1 MFLVW
6 LKFLICA
13 ALVIFF
19 GAKLSRYGDMIA
31 GKTRLGGLWVGLL
44 LLAAVTSLPELVTGI
59 GAAAVVGSPDLALGT
74 AFGSNLFNLA
84 IIAILDI
91 VYRQGPLLTRAGTG
105 HRLSAGVGI
114 VLIGFA
120 AGSILLGREWG
131 GALGWVGIYSPVLV
145 VLYLLGVR
153 SIFRFEQKRGGYQEA
168 RALRYKSIS
177 ARRAY
182 AGFAVAALAIIGLG
196 TWLAIIGDELAVRT
210 GWGSSFV
217 GSLFLAA
224 TTSLPELVVAI
235 VALRLGA
242 VDMAI
247 ANMLG
252 SNMFNMGIVIAGCDL
267 FYRQASIFSAS
278 SISHVYAASMAILM
292 TLIVIGGL
300 TFRTKRKLPIGMS
313 WYSVA
318 LIVAYLAGAYI
329 LFTTGVPAG

>member
-1 MFLVW
+1 LVW

-31 GKTRLGGLWVGLL
+31 RKTRLGGLWVGLL

-59 GAAAVVGSPDLALGT
+59 GAVALVESPDLALGT

-91 VYRQGPLLTRAGTG
+91 AYRQGPLLTSAGAG

-120 AGSILLGREWG
+120 AGSILLSREWG
-131 GALGWVGIYSPVLV
+131 GALGWVSIYSLVLV
-145 VLYLLGVR
+145 VLYLLGASR
-153 SIFRFEQKRGGYQEA
+153 ILRFERKQGGSQPA
-168 RALRYKSIS
+168 RALRYEDIS
-177 ARRAY
+177 ARRTY
-182 AGFAVAALAIIGLG
+182 VGFAVAALAIIGLG
-196 TWLAIIGDELAVRT
+196 TWLAIIGDELAAAT
-210 GWGSSFV
+210 GWGDSFV

-224 TTSLPELVVAI
+224 TTSLPELVVSI

-252 SNMFNMGIVIAGCDL
+252 SNMFNMGIVIAGDDL
-267 FYRQASIFSAS
+267 FYREASIFSAS
-278 SISHVYAASMAILM
+278 ETSDVYVYAASVAILM

-318 LIVAYLAGAYI
+318 LIVAYVAGAYI
-329 LFTTGVPAG
+329 LFTTGTPAG

>member
-1 MFLVW
+1 MVW

-59 GAAAVVGSPDLALGT
+59 GAVALVESPDLALGT

-91 VYRQGPLLTRAGTG
+91 AYRQGPLLSLAGAG
-105 HRLSAGVGI
+105 HRLSAGVGL

-120 AGSILLGREWG
+120 GGSILLGGEWG
-131 GALGWVGIYSPVLV
+131 GALGWVSIYSLVLV
-145 VLYLLGVR
+145 VLYLLGASR
-153 SIFRFEQKRGGYQEA
+153 IFRFERKQVRSQQA
-168 RALRYKSIS
+168 RALRYEDIS

-182 AGFAVAALAIIGLG
+182 VGFTVAALAIVGLG
-196 TWLAIIGDELAVRT
+196 TWLAIIGDDLAEAT
-210 GWGSSFV
+210 GWGDSFV

-224 TTSLPELVVAI
+224 TTSLPELVVSI

-242 VDMAI
+242 IDMAI

-252 SNMFNMGIVIAGCDL
+252 SNMFNMGIVIAGYDL
-267 FYRQASIFSAS
+267 FYPQASIFSAAS
-278 SISHVYAASMAILM
+278 TSHVYAASVAILM

-318 LIVAYLAGAYI
+318 LIAAYFAGAYI
-329 LFTTGVPAG
+329 LFTTGAPAG

>member
-1 MFLVW
+1 MVW
-6 LKFLICA
+6 LKFIICA

-31 GKTRLGGLWVGLL
+31 HKTRLGGLWVGLL

-59 GAAAVVGSPDLALGT
+59 GAVAVVESPDLAMGT

-91 VYRQGPLLTRAGTG
+91 AYRHRGPLLAWAGAG
-105 HRLSAGVGI
+105 HRLSAGIGI
-114 VLIGFA
+114 VLIAFA
-120 AGSILLGREWG
+120 GGSILLGREWG
-131 GALGWVGIYSPVLV
+131 GALGWVGIYSLVLV
-145 VLYLLGVR
+145 VLYLLGASR
-153 SIFRFEQKRGGYQEA
+153 IFRFEQKQGGSQQA
-168 RALRYKSIS
+168 RTLRYENIS

-196 TWLAIIGDELAVRT
+196 TWLAIIGGDLAVVT
-210 GWGSSFV
+210 GWGDSFV

-235 VALRLGA
+235 VAVRLGA
-242 VDMAI
+242 IDMAI

-252 SNMFNMGIVIAGCDL
+252 SNMFNMGIVIAGNDL

-278 SISHVYAASMAILM
+278 STSHVYAASMAILM

-313 WYSVA
+313 WYAAA

-329 LFTTGVPAG
+329 LFTTGMPAG